1 MLKSIEETKK
11 LFTIE
16 GMKNGQ
22 VDLKISKYLLSLS
35 EDKQVEVLTKQ
46 MESLK
51 EDFTKCE
58 PSASP
63 DSNSQKEN
71 IDKMQLQVLLQVI
84 DGMLSQI

>member
-16 GMKNGQ
+16 GMKDGQ
-22 VDLKISKYLLSLS
+22 VDLKISKYLLSLP

-46 MESLK
+46 KERLK
-51 EDFTKCE
+51 EDFEKHE

>member
-22 VDLKISKYLLSLS
+22 VDLKISKYLLSLP

-46 MESLK
+46 KERLE
-51 EDFTKCE
+51 EDFAKHE

-84 DGMLSQI
+84 DGMLSQV

>member
-46 MESLK
+46 MERLK
-51 EDFTKCE
+51 EDSAKYE
-58 PSASP
+58 PSASL

>member
-46 MESLK
+46 MERLK
-51 EDFTKCE
+51 EDFAKYE
-58 PSASP
+58 ESASP
-63 DSNSQKEN
+63 GSNNQKED

>member
-22 VDLKISKYLLSLS
+22 VDLKISKHLLSLP

-46 MESLK
+46 MERLK
-51 EDFTKCE
+51 EDFAKYE

-84 DGMLSQI
+84 DGMLSQM

>member
-16 GMKNGQ
+16 GMKDGQ
-22 VDLKISKYLLSLS
+22 VELKISKYLLSLP

-46 MESLK
+46 RERLK
-51 EDFTKCE
+51 EDFEKNE

>member
-46 MESLK
+46 MERLK
-51 EDFTKCE
+51 EDFAEYE

-63 DSNSQKEN
+63 DSDSQKEN